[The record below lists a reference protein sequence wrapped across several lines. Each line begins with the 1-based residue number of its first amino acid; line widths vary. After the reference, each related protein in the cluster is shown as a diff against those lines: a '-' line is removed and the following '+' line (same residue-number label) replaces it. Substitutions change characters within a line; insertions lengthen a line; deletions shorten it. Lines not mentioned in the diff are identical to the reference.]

1 MINPVLRVIC
11 QFYAKNLGWNILSS
25 FDPNI
30 FYCTHKDLMII
41 KIYYQKKVIC
51 ILLDD
56 FFVFKMS

>member
-41 KIYYQKKVIC
+41 KIYYQK
-51 ILLDD
+51 
-56 FFVFKMS
+56 FVFC

>member
-41 KIYYQKKVIC
+41 KIYYQKQLKSNLYFARWFFC
-51 ILLDD
+51 I
-56 FFVFKMS
+56 